1 MAYIV
6 LGIRDPRQAT
16 PGTIFTRTGDL
27 ASLSASP
34 AEVDAMRSFLRIV
47 PSRDGAPA
55 ETLSSRPRSVLYATV
70 HSVERDAFDQ
80 LVVAV
85 DRMALNDTGLEVSR
99 ASTGNGGRASEGS
112 GDAHLG
118 PGLRIGFQGLLHMS
132 VFQQRLQDEFDMEVI
147 VTPPKVPYSITF
159 LPGKGRNAPA
169 RKGAETVLI
178 EDISQWPS
186 TGERFKVSEPVV
198 AVRILAPAGCAGDVM
213 ALVKRKRGFHM
224 ETSVVDDQT
233 WTFSATVPWAE
244 VVTDFNDR
252 LKNITAGY
260 GSFDTG
266 VADPD
271 MVQADL
277 AKLEILLNGEVVE
290 PLSFVCHKNDAEA
303 QARDVCMKLQE
314 VLPREQFLIVIQGRT
329 GGKVIAS
336 ERIKP
341 YRKDVLVKSGKMVGG
356 GDITRKKKLLE
367 KQKAGKKRQA
377 AVGGKVR
384 LSQEAL
390 TSVMTR

>member
-1 MAYIV
+1 V
-6 LGIRDPRQAT
+6 RLHTTDSC
-16 PGTIFTRTGDL
+16 FF
-27 ASLSASP
+27 
-34 AEVDAMRSFLRIV
+34 V
-47 PSRDGAPA
+47 
-55 ETLSSRPRSVLYATV
+55 
-70 HSVERDAFDQ
+70 
-80 LVVAV
+80 
-85 DRMALNDTGLEVSR
+85 
-99 ASTGNGGRASEGS
+99 NGR
-112 GDAHLG
+112 

-244 VVTDFNDR
+244 IVTDFNDR